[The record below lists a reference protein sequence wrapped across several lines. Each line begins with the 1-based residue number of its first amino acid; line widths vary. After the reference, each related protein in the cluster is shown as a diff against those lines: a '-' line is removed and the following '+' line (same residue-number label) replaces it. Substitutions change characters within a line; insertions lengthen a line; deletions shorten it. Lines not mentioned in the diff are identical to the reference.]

1 MRDDPGGCFGFLL
14 AFIFLFVLVLC
25 SIQLMILF
33 GVPEW
38 LGGLIE

>member
-1 MRDDPGGCFGFLL
+1 MRDDPGGCFGFLF
-14 AFIFLFVLVLC
+14 AFILFAVLVLC

-38 LGGLIE
+38 LGGIGE